1 MNDSPIYNRIQKL
14 LDTKREL
21 HLFRTL
27 AQPQP
32 STLIDMSTN
41 SYLGLHENKD
51 VSQAACELAGTQL
64 SGNCASRL
72 VASLSPLF
80 AELENEL
87 ASWKNTEAALLFN
100 SGYAANIG
108 MIQALC
114 SRSTVVFSDKLNH
127 ASIIDGIR
135 LSGASMIRYR
145 HADMADLKARL
156 AATDAAEKLIVTDT
170 VFSMDGDC
178 APLHDICDLA
188 RTFNCMVMVDEAH
201 ATGIFG
207 ATGSG
212 LVEEYGLEKHIDVR
226 MGTLSKSV
234 AGLGGYFAGSSILRN
249 FFVNTSRSLIFSTAL
264 PHSILAH
271 NLTAIQHIQ
280 QHPEAGKNVRGMAE
294 TFRNSLHDM
303 QFDTLA
309 STTHIVPCLCT
320 SEEQAVALSRFLFE
334 NNINAP
340 AIRPP
345 TVPANTSRIRF
356 SIHGGLTDDTLNHV
370 IDTLQQ
376 WKRIHG

>member
-1 MNDSPIYNRIQKL
+1 MNHSPIYNRIEKL
-14 LDTKREL
+14 LDTKKEQ

-27 AQPQP
+27 AQPQL
-32 STLIDMSTN
+32 STFIDMSTN

-51 VSQAACELAGTQL
+51 VAQAACKLAGTQL

-80 AELENEL
+80 GELENEL
-87 ASWKNTEAALLFN
+87 ASWKNTESALLFN
-100 SGYAANIG
+100 SGYAANTG

-114 SRSTVVFSDKLNH
+114 TRSTAVFSDKLNH

-145 HADMADLKARL
+145 HGDMSDLKARL

-188 RTFNCMVMVDEAH
+188 RTFNCMIMVDEAH

-207 ATGSG
+207 TTGSG
-212 LVEEYGLEKHIDVR
+212 LVEEYGLEKHIDIR

-249 FFVNTSRSLIFSTAL
+249 FFVNTARSLIFSTAL

-271 NLTAIQHIQ
+271 NLAAIQHIR
-280 QHPEAGKNVRGMAE
+280 QHPEAGKNVRDMSE
-294 TFRNSLHDM
+294 TFRNALHDM

-320 SEEQAVALSRFLFE
+320 SEEQAVALSRFLFK
-334 NNINAP
+334 NNIIAP

-356 SIHGGLTDDTLNHV
+356 SIHGGLTNDTLHHV
-370 IDTLQQ
+370 IDALQQ
-376 WKRIHG
+376 WKLIHG